1 MVGSVFPDQQEAAM
15 ANFRAWQGLGLAL
28 GAFYS
33 QRLGDCIQQL
43 RIKFLYTAAY
53 LILAMVTFVCL
64 SALQSRDMAATKPA
78 NGSGESV
85 ELTPRHKRVACN
97 NDDFNNTAVV

>member
-64 SALQSRDMAATKPA
+64 SALQSRDMATTKPV
-78 NGSGESV
+78 NGLGESV
-85 ELTPRHKRVACN
+85 ELTPRHKRVMSN
-97 NDDFNNTAVV
+97 NDDYNNTAAV

>member
-15 ANFRAWQGLGLAL
+15 ANFYAWQGLGLAL

-53 LILAMVTFVCL
+53 LILAMVTFIYLGV
-64 SALQSRDMAATKPA
+64 LQSRDMATTKPA

-97 NDDFNNTAVV
+97 NDDYNDTAVV

>member
-1 MVGSVFPDQQEAAM
+1 MVGSVFPDQQEAAT

-33 QRLGDCIQQL
+33 QRLGDCTHQM

-53 LILAMVTFVCL
+53 VILAMVTFVCL
-64 SALQSRDMAATKPA
+64 VVLQSRDEAKAKQA
-78 NGSGESV
+78 DSNSGGV
-85 ELTPRHKRVACN
+85 ELRPLHVED
-97 NDDFNNTAVV
+97 NDDAA